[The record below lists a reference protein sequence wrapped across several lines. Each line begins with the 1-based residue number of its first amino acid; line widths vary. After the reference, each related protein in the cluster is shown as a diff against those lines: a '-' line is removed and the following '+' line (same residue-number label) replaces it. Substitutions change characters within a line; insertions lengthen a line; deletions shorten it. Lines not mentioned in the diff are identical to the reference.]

1 MDSQDEISR
10 VVVPN
15 LDQLRVDLDRARQS
29 LQRARQMVAEK
40 EREVSRLEA
49 LIDLAGERSLGT

>member
-1 MDSQDEISR
+1 MDYQDEISR

-29 LQRARQMVAEK
+29 LQGARQTVAERAREVA
-40 EREVSRLEA
+40 RLEA